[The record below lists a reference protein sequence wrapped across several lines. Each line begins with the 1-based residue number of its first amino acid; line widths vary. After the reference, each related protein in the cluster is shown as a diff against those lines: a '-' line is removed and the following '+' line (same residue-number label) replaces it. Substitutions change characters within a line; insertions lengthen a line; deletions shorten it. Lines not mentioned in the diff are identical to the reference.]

1 LWFDR
6 PVLRVEDEMGQL
18 EGKVAVVTGG
28 GSGIG
33 EATAKRFAAE
43 GARVVVLDQDA
54 EGGERVVSEIQA
66 AGGEAAFLRAELER
80 DAEALALA
88 PFTVE
93 RFRALH
99 ILVNVAGARVYGPV
113 TEATEESWDLIL
125 GVNVKALGLCAK
137 AAIPEMAKA
146 GGGAIVNVSSANA
159 IKGRAGMAQYD
170 ASKAAVL
177 GLTRSLAHDHA
188 AQQIRVNAVCPG
200 PTITQFHIK
209 RAVARGSSEAE
220 LRAHTPTLLKR
231 QAEPREIAAAI
242 LFLASD
248 EASYITG
255 ATLMVDGGLSC

>member
-1 LWFDR
+1 
-6 PVLRVEDEMGQL
+6 MGRL
-18 EGKVAVVTGG
+18 DGKVAVVTGG

-43 GARVVVLDQDA
+43 GARVVVLDRDA
-54 EGGERVVSEIQA
+54 EGGERVTREIGA
-66 AGGEAAFLRAELER
+66 AGGEAAFLRAEVSIE
-80 DAEALALA
+80 AEALALA
-88 PFTVE
+88 PFAVE
-93 RFRALH
+93 RFGALH
-99 ILVNVAGARVYGPV
+99 ILVNNAGARVYGPV

-125 GVNVKALGLCAK
+125 AVNVKALGLCAR

-159 IKGRAGMAQYD
+159 IKGRSGMAQYD

-188 AQQIRVNAVCPG
+188 AQGIRVNAVCPG
-200 PTITQFHIK
+200 PTITQFHLK
-209 RAVARGSSEAE
+209 RAAARSVTEAE
-220 LRAHTPTLLKR
+220 IRATSKPTLLKR
-231 QAEPREIAAAI
+231 QAEPHEIAAAI

-255 ATLMVDGGLSC
+255 ATLMVDGG